1 MLDFEETEKL
11 EVFFSKFP
19 WTLWTEL
26 HLYIGPYT
34 KNLLY
39 QTVLHTHEQKK
50 CTLLWASHV
59 SSSKKS
65 KGYSVIKSDAN

>member
-50 CTLLWASHV
+50 CTLL
-59 SSSKKS
+59 
-65 KGYSVIKSDAN
+65 